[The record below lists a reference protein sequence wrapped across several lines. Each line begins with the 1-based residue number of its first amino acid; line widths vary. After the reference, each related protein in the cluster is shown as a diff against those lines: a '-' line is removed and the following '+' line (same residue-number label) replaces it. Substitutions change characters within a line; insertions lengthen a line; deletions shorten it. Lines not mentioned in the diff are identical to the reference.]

1 MLSPL
6 ESRFIMDGEMPKRNR
21 NPRELEVYRAA

>member
-6 ESRFIMDGEMPKRNR
+6 ESRFIMDGETPKRNI
-21 NPRELEVYRAA
+21 NPREIEVYPAA

>member
-6 ESRFIMDGEMPKRNR
+6 DSRFIMDGEIPKRNI
-21 NPRELEVYRAA
+21 NTREIEVYPAA

>member
-6 ESRFIMDGEMPKRNR
+6 ESRFIMDGEIPKRNI
-21 NPRELEVYRAA
+21 NPREIEVYPAA

>member
-6 ESRFIMDGEMPKRNR
+6 ESRFIMDGEIPKRNI
-21 NPRELEVYRAA
+21 NPRELEVYPTA